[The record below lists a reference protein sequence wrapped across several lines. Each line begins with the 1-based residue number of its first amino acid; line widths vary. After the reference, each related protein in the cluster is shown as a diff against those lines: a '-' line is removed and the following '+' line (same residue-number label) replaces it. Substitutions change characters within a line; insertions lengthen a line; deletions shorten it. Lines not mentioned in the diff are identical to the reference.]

1 MFTTMRRS
9 KLTAALVAATVLS
22 AGIALRLRAADDKDA
37 ARAAPAAAAAAA
49 PAAARASGG
58 SGRERFFE
66 MRTYTA
72 AEGKIDNLNAR
83 FRDHTNELFRK
94 HGIEMIGYWQPV
106 DEKNEKKPVLVYIL
120 AYPSREAREKS
131 WKEFFADPDWQAAAK
146 KSEENGK
153 IVAKVE
159 SVYMSPTDYSPIK

>member
-1 MFTTMRRS
+1 MMKKP
-9 KLTAALVAATVLS
+9 KLLAAILAAAVLS
-22 AGIALRLRAADDKDA
+22 GAMALRLAAADPQETA
-37 ARAAPAAAAAAA
+37 TPAAAKSAGTQ
-49 PAAARASGG
+49 GG
-58 SGRERFFE
+58 NDRFFE
-66 MRTYTA
+66 MRTYHA

-83 FRDHTNELFRK
+83 FRDHTNALFQK

-106 DEKNEKKPVLVYIL
+106 DEKNQKKPVLVYIL

-131 WKEFFADPDWQAAAK
+131 WKEFFADPEWQAVAK

>member
-1 MFTTMRRS
+1 MPASGGRRIHRLMM
-9 KLTAALVAATVLS
+9 KRQKIVAALTAAVVLS
-22 AGIALRLRAADDKDA
+22 TALALRLSAADPQD
-37 ARAAPAAAAAAA
+37 AAA
-49 PAAARASGG
+49 PAAAKAAGG
-58 SGRERFFE
+58 QGAERFFE

-106 DEKNEKKPVLVYIL
+106 DEKNQKKPVLVYIL
-120 AYPSREAREKS
+120 AYPSREARKKS

-159 SVYMSPTDYSPIK
+159 AVFMSATDYSPLH

>member
-1 MFTTMRRS
+1 MM
-9 KLTAALVAATVLS
+9 KKQKIVAALAAAAVLS
-22 AGIALRLRAADDKDA
+22 TALALRLSAADPHDA
-37 ARAAPAAAAAAA
+37 AAT
-49 PAAARASGG
+49 AAARTAGG
-58 SGRERFFE
+58 QGADRFFE

-83 FRDHTNELFRK
+83 FRDHTNELFKK

-106 DEKNEKKPVLVYIL
+106 DDKNQKKPVLVYIL

-159 SVYMSPTDYSPIK
+159 SVFMSPTDYSPIK